1 MSSDINVQT
10 FSGKVNITSNLLVGS
25 SHLFVDTINNRV
37 GLVTTTP
44 DAGIHVNSNAYVHTN
59 FRVGSGIVMNDTTG
73 RITAGSFEGD
83 GSAMTGINSDSGS
96 WVNGVSSNVHLAT
109 IGDKVGI
116 GTASPSEQLH
126 IFHPTYGVHRSIY
139 WSEKPGDP
147 ATQNPLK
154 MGYLG
159 SCSPSHASGGL
170 GLFMNSYEDGTEDE
184 AVRIQAN
191 GYSWFKGGN
200 VGIGTSSPDAELH
213 VSGTGA
219 IVIPSGTTAQQPT
232 GVTGMIRYNSE
243 SAGIE
248 FYNGTVWKGIGSVSA
263 TGGNMT
269 TSGSYQIHTF
279 TSGSGSF
286 TVTSGGLMDY
296 LIVGGGGGGGG
307 RSGGGGGAGGLV
319 YETAINISPGTYT
332 VIIGNGGTGGPSGSI
347 GSNGSNSSVFGKTAV
362 GGGGGGGDPQ
372 NGGSS
377 GGSGG
382 GGRYGANG
390 GGETQTSQGYGFG
403 NAGGNSTG
411 ASTYNGGGG
420 GGAGAAGQT
429 GATTYIGDGGV
440 GRQYDISGTN
450 KYYAGGGGGGSH
462 NPWPG
467 SASTGGTGGGGA
479 GGIVNGNG
487 TSGSTNTGGG
497 GGAGSTD
504 SGGGGAGGNGG
515 SGIVIIRYTL

>member
-1 MSSDINVQT
+1 MYIQKYLGVGPELATSYVLLLKSESSNPKRLAGKIQGVRGYSSINMG
-10 FSGKVNITSNLLVGS
+10 FEAEI
-25 SHLFVDTINNRV
+25 I
-37 GLVTTTP
+37 
-44 DAGIHVNSNAYVHTN
+44 AG
-59 FRVGSGIVMNDTTG
+59 VGSGAALSARMTLNISGTTNSFYAKLVSLTYSSSTYIALALIPTANYNGMSGGIYFDGKTSDIAEIQYITNLSTLSNIVDFP
-73 RITAGSFEGD
+73 I
-83 GSAMTGINSDSGS
+83 SG
-96 WVNGVSSNVHLAT
+96 
-109 IGDKVGI
+109 GDK
-116 GTASPSEQLH
+116 TT
-126 IFHPTYGVHRSIY
+126 FT
-139 WSEKPGDP
+139 
-147 ATQNPLK
+147 
-154 MGYLG
+154 
-159 SCSPSHASGGL
+159 
-170 GLFMNSYEDGTEDE
+170 
-184 AVRIQAN
+184 
-191 GYSWFKGGN
+191 GN
-200 VGIGTSSPDAELH
+200 VGIGTTSPDAELH
-213 VSGTGA
+213 VAGTGA

-263 TGGNMT
+263 TGGNIT
-269 TSGSYQIHTF
+269 TSGSYRLHAF
-279 TSGSGSF
+279 TSVGSGSGSF

-319 YETAINISPGTYT
+319 YETSINISPGTYN
-332 VIIGNGGTGGPSGSI
+332 VIIGDGGTGGPSGSI

-411 ASTYNGGGG
+411 ATTYNGGGG

-450 KYYAGGGGGGSH
+450 TYYAGGGGGGSH
-462 NPWPG
+462 DPWPG

-479 GGIVNGNG
+479 GGIQNGNG